1 MPSAILTLIKRAP
14 ATLAGGRRVAR
25 KASRSRDN
33 SLVIVADGSIS
44 VNSSVV
50 EIKTRRRRDTRAA
63 EHARRSAPRRDARGA
78 TNRRATHVTR
88 RDLNGAPNPHRNASS

>member
-1 MPSAILTLIKRAP
+1 MVVT
-14 ATLAGGRRVAR
+14 
-25 KASRSRDN
+25 
-33 SLVIVADGSIS
+33 DGSIS

-50 EIKTRRRRDTRAA
+50 ETKTRRRDTRAA

-88 RDLNGAPNPHRNASS
+88 RDLNGAPNPRRNASS

>member
-1 MPSAILTLIKRAP
+1 MSSAILTLIKRAP

-25 KASRSRDN
+25 KAARSRDN
-33 SLVIVADGSIS
+33 GLVIVADGSIS

-50 EIKTRRRRDTRAA
+50 ETKTRRRDTRAA

-78 TNRRATHVTR
+78 TNRRATHMTR
-88 RDLNGAPNPHRNASS
+88 RDLNGAPNPRRNASS